1 MDFDFTPMILWRL
14 PEEYRHLPTRL
25 TWTKSDLNKIPN
37 FIPLKHRTA
46 LQLQFLLTPKG
57 RNLRK
62 TAWVQRG
69 SQWIYLQNGTTWR
82 IEFNHVF
89 AVRTHMFTNTIIH
102 WLLLHCCA
110 KTWSWRTAAHGSWHL
125 MMIACLISGWNQ
137 CWRKNQMDIS
147 NSNSIFP
154 LSIYRG
160 STSISSPWSTFGNVS
175 KALHGGYN
183 HWTRLHVWT

>member
-125 MMIACLISGWNQ
+125 MMKACLISGWNQ

-147 NSNSIFP
+147 N
-154 LSIYRG
+154 
-160 STSISSPWSTFGNVS
+160 
-175 KALHGGYN
+175 
-183 HWTRLHVWT
+183 